1 MTEESLNAKLS
12 NVTVTPVNLRKTLY
26 HGGFIESPESCAN
39 GLVIPPKK
47 AST

>member
-1 MTEESLNAKLS
+1 MDESLIAKLRD
-12 NVTVTPVNLRKTLY
+12 VTLMPINLRKTLY